1 MATENIIMAMV
12 KAGGDR
18 QICHERIRI
27 HSHAASDGVKLHGQ
41 DNDLI
46 ERVKADEY
54 FAPII
59 PGMDA
64 LLMPE
69 TFVGRAPRQ
78 VAQFLVHVDEVLKPY
93 VNVVGEMKKEELTV

>member
-18 QICHERIRI
+18 QICHEKIRV
-27 HSHAASDGVKLHGQ
+27 HSHAASNGVKMHGR

-46 ERVKADEY
+46 ERVKGDAY
-54 FAPII
+54 FQPIHA
-59 PGMDA
+59 GMDG
-64 LLMPE
+64 LLQAE

-78 VAQFLVHVDEVLKPY
+78 VERFIKEVDVVLEPY
-93 VNVVGEMKKEELTV
+93 LGAVKGMKKEELTV